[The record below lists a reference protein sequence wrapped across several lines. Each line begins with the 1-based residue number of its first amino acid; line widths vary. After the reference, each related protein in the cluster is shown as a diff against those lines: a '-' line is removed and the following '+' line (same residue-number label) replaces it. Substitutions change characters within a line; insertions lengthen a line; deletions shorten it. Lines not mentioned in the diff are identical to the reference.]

1 MISASSG
8 PRADACRRHRS
19 NSQLLRASPEA
30 VLVSHFG
37 NGCQMK
43 ASSIGIE
50 AFAPSKAHHR
60 SNLTWYSYLDRLFMA
75 FGTGFL
81 IGAGLMLLF

>member
-1 MISASSG
+1 
-8 PRADACRRHRS
+8 
-19 NSQLLRASPEA
+19 
-30 VLVSHFG
+30 
-37 NGCQMK
+37 MK

-81 IGAGLMLLF
+81 IGAGLMLLL